1 MSPRDAAPTIDASS
15 AAIRGAMTPAELRAA
30 FFRTFPAVA
39 PAIVIGAIDQTI
51 VAAALPAIAGSL
63 GALENVS
70 WVVVSYLIAATV
82 AAPVCGQL
90 GDALGRR
97 RLLLVSLVLHAAGS
111 AVAATAGSLSWLLAG
126 RLLQGAGGGGLNTLT
141 MAIIAEAVPP
151 RERGRFQAWIAACF
165 TLASALGPVA
175 GGWLTGG
182 FGWRAVFLAQLP
194 AAALA
199 FGMALRAPAR
209 RGAKCGGGG
218 ALRFDAPGVFLFAA
232 FVAPA
237 LLALSLAQRL
247 SFSALPL
254 AALLAAAAGLALSL
268 LLWREKRV
276 RDPLLPLG
284 LLAEP
289 TVLRSNLFT
298 ACGHGA
304 LVALLSFLPIY
315 LQSARGL
322 PPGAVGLLLLP
333 LAIGGGIGGLS
344 AGRAMAATGLSS
356 PLAAAGLAL
365 ATAGLSAAALLAA
378 ALPTA
383 ALAFLFGV
391 VALGIGLSYPVSQI
405 NTQVAAG
412 PARLGAAGA
421 SVQFSRTFGAALST
435 ALLGALLFGSLAT
448 GDPRVAELF
457 AEVVRDGAAALL
469 PRLDQ
474 AERAALRDGL
484 ASAFRAAFLGAAA
497 LTAFGALAAWRVPLR
512 RV

>member
-1 MSPRDAAPTIDASS
+1 MTPRDAATTADIPAP
-15 AAIRGAMTPAELRAA
+15 AAHGMTPAELRAA

-51 VAAALPAIAGSL
+51 VATALPAIAGSL
-63 GALENVS
+63 GAVESIS
-70 WVVVSYLIAATV
+70 WVVVAYLIAATV

-97 RLLLVSLVLHAAGS
+97 RLLLVSLALHAAGS
-111 AVAATAGSLSWLLAG
+111 AVAAAAGSFGWLILG

-141 MAIIAEAVPP
+141 MAIIGEAVPP

-165 TLASALGPVA
+165 TLASSLGPVA
-175 GGWLTGG
+175 GGWLTGE
-182 FGWRAVFLAQLP
+182 FGWRAVFIAQLP

-199 FGMALRAPAR
+199 YGMALRAPAR
-209 RGAKCGGGG
+209 PGTARLGGP
-218 ALRFDAPGVFLFAA
+218 LHFDAPGVVLFAA

-247 SFSALPL
+247 SFAALPGM
-254 AALLAAAAGLALSL
+254 ALLAAGAALALHL
-268 LLWREKRV
+268 LLWREKRM
-276 RDPLLPLG
+276 RHPLLPLG

-322 PPGAVGLLLLP
+322 APGTVGLLLLP
-333 LAIGGGIGGLS
+333 MAVGGGIGGLS
-344 AGRAMAATGLSS
+344 AGRLMAATGWSS

-365 ATAGLSAAALLAA
+365 ATVGLVAAALLAA
-378 ALPTA
+378 ALPVA
-383 ALAFLFGV
+383 ALAALFGV

-405 NTQVAAG
+405 NAQVAAG
-412 PARLGAAGA
+412 PARLGAAA
-421 SVQFSRTFGAALST
+421 AAVQFARTFGAALAT
-435 ALLGALLFGSLAT
+435 ALLGALLFGSLAA
-448 GDPRVAELF
+448 GDPRVATLF
-457 AEVVRDGAAALL
+457 AEVVRDGAAAVL
-469 PRLDQ
+469 PRLPE
-474 AERAALRDGL
+474 AEQAALRGGL
-484 ASAFRAAFLGAAA
+484 AAAFRAAFLGAAA
-497 LTAFGALAAWRVPLR
+497 LAALGAFMAWRVPLR

>member
-1 MSPRDAAPTIDASS
+1 
-15 AAIRGAMTPAELRAA
+15 
-30 FFRTFPAVA
+30 VA
-39 PAIVIGAIDQTI
+39 T
-51 VAAALPAIAGSL
+51 ALPAIAGSL
-63 GALENVS
+63 RAVESIS
-70 WVVVSYLIAATV
+70 WVVVAYLIAATV
-82 AAPVCGQL
+82 SAPVCGQL

-97 RLLLVSLVLHAAGS
+97 RLLLVALGLHAAGS
-111 AVAATAGSLSWLLAG
+111 AVAATAHSFGWLLLG

-141 MAIIAEAVPP
+141 MAIIGEAVPP
-151 RERGRFQAWIAACF
+151 RERGRFQAWIAGCF

-199 FGMALRAPAR
+199 FGMALRVPAR
-209 RGAKCGGGG
+209 PGTVRRIA
-218 ALRFDAPGVFLFAA
+218 ALRFDAPGVVLFAA

-247 SFSALPL
+247 SFSAVPL
-254 AALLAAAAGLALSL
+254 AALLAAAAALALSL
-268 LLWREKRV
+268 LLWRERRV

-289 TVLRSNLFT
+289 TILRSNLFT

-365 ATAGLSAAALLAA
+365 ATAGLAAAALLAA

-383 ALAFLFGV
+383 ALACLFGV

-405 NTQVAAG
+405 NAQVAAG

-421 SVQFSRTFGAALST
+421 AVQFSRTFGAAFAT
-435 ALLGALLFGSLAT
+435 ALLGALLFGSLAA
-448 GDPRVAELF
+448 GNARVAELF

-469 PRLDQ
+469 PRL
-474 AERAALRDGL
+474 AEGERAALRDGL
-484 ASAFRAAFLGAAA
+484 AAAFRAAFLGAAA
-497 LTAFGALAAWRVPLR
+497 LTAFGALVAWRVPLR

>member
-1 MSPRDAAPTIDASS
+1 MTPRDTAAT
-15 AAIRGAMTPAELRAA
+15 AAAVSDPSHGMTPAELRAA
-30 FFRTFPAVA
+30 FFRIFPAVA
-39 PAIVIGAIDQTI
+39 PSIVIGAIDQTI
-51 VAAALPAIAGSL
+51 VATALPAIAGSL
-63 GALENVS
+63 GAVESVS
-70 WVVVSYLIAATV
+70 WVVVAYLIAATV

-97 RLLLVSLVLHAAGS
+97 RLLLVSLGLHAAGS
-111 AVAATAGSLSWLLAG
+111 AVAAGAGSFGWLIFG

-141 MAIIAEAVPP
+141 MAIIGEAVPP
-151 RERGRFQAWIAACF
+151 RERGRFQAWIAGCF

-175 GGWLTGG
+175 GGWLTGA
-182 FGWRAVFLAQLP
+182 FGWRAVFLSQLP

-209 RGAKCGGGG
+209 LGRRGG
-218 ALRFDAPGVFLFAA
+218 ALRFDAPGVLLFAA

-237 LLALSLAQRL
+237 LLALSAAQRL
-247 SFSALPL
+247 SVSALPV
-254 AALLAAAAGLALSL
+254 AALLAAVAALALSL
-268 LLWREKRV
+268 LLWRERRV

-322 PPGAVGLLLLP
+322 QPGAAGLLMLP
-333 LAIGGGIGGLS
+333 LALGGGIGGLS

-365 ATAGLSAAALLAA
+365 ATAGLVAAALLAA
-378 ALPTA
+378 ALPNG
-383 ALAFLFGV
+383 ALAVLFGV
-391 VALGIGLSYPVSQI
+391 VAFGIGLSYPVSQI
-405 NTQVAAG
+405 NAQVAAG
-412 PARLGAAGA
+412 PARLGAAAA
-421 SVQFSRTFGAALST
+421 SVQFARTFGAALAT
-435 ALLGALLFGSLAT
+435 AALGALLFGTLAAAD
-448 GDPRVAELF
+448 GGGGRVAALF
-457 AEVVRDGAAALL
+457 AEVVRDGAPALL
-469 PRLDQ
+469 PRLVE
-474 AERAALRDGL
+474 AEREALREGL
-484 ASAFRAAFLGAAA
+484 AAAFRAAFLGAAA
-497 LTAFGALAAWRVPLR
+497 FTAAGAFMAWRVPLR

>member
-1 MSPRDAAPTIDASS
+1 MTPRDTAAAATYENPAPTH
-15 AAIRGAMTPAELRAA
+15 GMTPAQLRAA
-30 FFRTFPAVA
+30 FFGTFPAVA

-97 RLLLVSLVLHAAGS
+97 RLLLVSLALHAAGS
-111 AVAATAGSLSWLLAG
+111 AVAAAAGSFGWLLAG

-151 RERGRFQAWIAACF
+151 RERGRFQAWIAGCF

-175 GGWLTGG
+175 GGWLTGA
-182 FGWRAVFLAQLP
+182 FGWRAVFLVQLP

-199 FGMALRAPAR
+199 FAMALRAPAR
-209 RGAKCGGGG
+209 PGTARSGAR
-218 ALRFDAPGVFLFAA
+218 LRFDGPGVVLFAA

-237 LLALSLAQRL
+237 LFALSLAQGL
-247 SFSALPL
+247 SLAALPGV
-254 AALLAAAAGLALSL
+254 ALLAAGAALALWL
-268 LLWREKRV
+268 LLWRER
-276 RDPLLPLG
+276 RLRHPLLPLG

-304 LVALLSFLPIY
+304 LVALLTFLPIY
-315 LQSARGL
+315 LQSARSL
-322 PPGAVGLLLLP
+322 EPGAVGLLLLP
-333 LAIGGGIGGLS
+333 MAVGGGIGGLS
-344 AGRAMAATGLSS
+344 AGRLMAATGWSS

-365 ATAGLSAAALLAA
+365 ATAGLAAAALLAA
-378 ALPTA
+378 ALPVSG
-383 ALAFLFGV
+383 LAMLFGV
-391 VALGIGLSYPVSQI
+391 VAFGIGLSYPVSQI

-421 SVQFSRTFGAALST
+421 SVQFARTFGAAFAT
-435 ALLGALLFGSLAT
+435 ALLGALLFGSLAA
-448 GDPRVAELF
+448 GDPRVADLF
-457 AEVVRDGAAALL
+457 AEVVRDGAAAVL
-469 PRLDQ
+469 PRLPGPEQ
-474 AERAALRDGL
+474 AALREGL
-484 ASAFRAAFLGAAA
+484 AAAFRAAFLGAAA
-497 LTAFGALAAWRVPLR
+497 LTALGAFMAWRVPLR